1 MIDRVKRVIY
11 NIVCVYQKIVVTL
24 TPLFEVNPAMK
35 KILLGILLMFAI
47 GTAVK
52 AQQEVQFSHNMFN
65 NMFINPAF
73 AGSNDAICATMLARQ
88 QWYGIK
94 DDNGDNVAPRTLLFS
109 MDAPVNLLHGGLGA
123 SIYQDQLGYEKNI
136 GVRLSYAYRMN
147 VGDGKL
153 SFGAQVGF
161 LNKSIDFSKF
171 KPIDEGDLLLTSKD
185 NQSNFMTDFG
195 FGVFYKVPEKMYLG
209 LSTIQMTQSKKGI
222 GSAEVKLQRHY
233 YLAAG
238 YEYILPNYPEFEIDP
253 SLLIK
258 TDGASAQYDLNA
270 LLRYNN
276 KFWGGVSYRVQDAVA
291 VLLGM
296 HYKNFKIGYSYDITT
311 SKLSKAGSMGS
322 HEIMAGY
329 CFKIIIEKPRK
340 SYRNTRFL

>member
-1 MIDRVKRVIY
+1 
-11 NIVCVYQKIVVTL
+11 
-24 TPLFEVNPAMK
+24 
-35 KILLGILLMFAI
+35 
-47 GTAVK
+47 
-52 AQQEVQFSHNMFN
+52 
-65 NMFINPAF
+65 
-73 AGSNDAICATMLARQ
+73 
-88 QWYGIK
+88 
-94 DDNGDNVAPRTLLFS
+94 

-153 SFGAQVGF
+153 SIGGQVGF
-161 LNKSIDFSKF
+161 LNKSIDFAKF
-171 KPIDEGDLLLTSKD
+171 KPIDDGDLLLTSK
-185 NQSNFMTDFG
+185 NSQTNFMTDFG
-195 FGVFYKVPEKMYLG
+195 FGVFYKVPDKMFVG
-209 LSTIQMTQSKKGI
+209 LSTIQLSQTKKPI
-222 GSAEVKLQRHY
+222 GSAEVQLQRHY

-270 LLRYNN
+270 LVRYNN

-291 VLLGM
+291 ILLGM

-311 SKLSKAGSMGS
+311 SKLSKAGSVGS